1 MAQHDWLAF
10 PCLRALLA
18 LVHALPHG
26 RAWAGTRVYRAVA
39 GECELFFPSFHILP
53 LLSQELSN
61 VCLIAPLQVDAA
73 LLPSALPLRSSSTL
87 PLFYSPS
94 RSISSTDAAL
104 LPSAPPLRS
113 SSTLPLFYS
122 PSRSISSTDA
132 MADKENQ
139 GKVAKLED
147 EKRHYEEQL
156 RRRTEEVEMLKR
168 EKARLEKQVRDKEA
182 IAAAKKQ

>member
-113 SSTLPLFYS
+113 SST
-122 PSRSISSTDA
+122 TDA

>member
-1 MAQHDWLAF
+1 
-10 PCLRALLA
+10 
-18 LVHALPHG
+18 
-26 RAWAGTRVYRAVA
+26 
-39 GECELFFPSFHILP
+39 
-53 LLSQELSN
+53 
-61 VCLIAPLQVDAA
+61 
-73 LLPSALPLRSSSTL
+73 
-87 PLFYSPS
+87 
-94 RSISSTDAAL
+94 
-104 LPSAPPLRS
+104 
-113 SSTLPLFYS
+113 
-122 PSRSISSTDA
+122 

>member
-94 RSISSTDAAL
+94 RSISSTDA
-104 LPSAPPLRS
+104 
-113 SSTLPLFYS
+113 
-122 PSRSISSTDA
+122 